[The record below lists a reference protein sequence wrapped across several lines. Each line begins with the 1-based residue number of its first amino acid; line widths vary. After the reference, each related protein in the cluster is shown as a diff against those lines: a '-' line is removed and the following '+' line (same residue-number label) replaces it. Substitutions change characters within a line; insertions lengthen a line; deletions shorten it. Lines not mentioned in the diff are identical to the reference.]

1 LGKKRT
7 VFKIKT
13 NFTPTIKKLNNLL
26 NKSGLKTDCKM
37 LGKFITKE
45 GSIYVLGRSVKNKP
59 SEQLYINIGTGK
71 IKYIRTLLKSYR
83 SIGYNEFNIVELSEL
98 SLTEWKYRKYPV
110 PKGYEVRYNKS
121 GAILGNNG
129 GTTNRNFRKIDA
141 LKSNQSVKNL

>member
-1 LGKKRT
+1 MLGKKRT

-45 GSIYVLGRSVKNKP
+45 GSIYVLGRSVKNKT
-59 SEQLYINIGTGK
+59 SEQLYI
-71 IKYIRTLLKSYR
+71 
-83 SIGYNEFNIVELSEL
+83 NIVELSEL